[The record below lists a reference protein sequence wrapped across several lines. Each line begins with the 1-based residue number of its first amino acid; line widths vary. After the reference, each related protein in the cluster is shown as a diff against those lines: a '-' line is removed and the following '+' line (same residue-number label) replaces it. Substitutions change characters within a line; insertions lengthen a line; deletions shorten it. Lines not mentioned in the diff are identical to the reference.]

1 VYQNDFA
8 ARMDWTIKP
17 YDQANHPPKPKLGH
31 ANRLKAKPDD
41 RVNLSAEG
49 STDPDGD
56 ALSYEWFYYN
66 EAGTFPASSAR
77 TGQPVA
83 IQNFDQ
89 PRAWFTVPTRRVM
102 PPGTGTMHIILAVTD
117 HGTPRL
123 TRYRRVIVTVT
134 P

>member
-1 VYQNDFA
+1 
-8 ARMDWTIKP
+8 MDWTIQP
-17 YDQANHPPKPKLGH
+17 YDKANHPPIPRLGH
-31 ANRLKAKPDD
+31 PERLAARPGE

-56 ALSYEWFYYN
+56 TLSYEWFYYP
-66 EAGTFPASSAR
+66 EAGSFCVSNAR
-77 TGQPVA
+77 GGQPVP

-89 PRAWFTVPTRRVM
+89 PRASFTVPTSRVM
-102 PPGTGTMHIILAVTD
+102 PPGTGTMHMILAVTD

-123 TRYRRVIVTVT
+123 TRYRRVIVEVK